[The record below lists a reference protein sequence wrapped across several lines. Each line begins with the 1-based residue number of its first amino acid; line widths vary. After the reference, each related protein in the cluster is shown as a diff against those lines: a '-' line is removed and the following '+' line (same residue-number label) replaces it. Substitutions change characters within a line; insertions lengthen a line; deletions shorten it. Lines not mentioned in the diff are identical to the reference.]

1 MKTGHACL
9 TMNCCNAQL
18 MTRSGKSDRHVR
30 NLVDMAAPDDE
41 MATSST
47 PAAQAAPAP
56 AQLMPAAA
64 PSKGFLQW

>member
-1 MKTGHACL
+1 MACL

-30 NLVDMAAPDDE
+30 NLPDMAAPDDDVTTGS
-41 MATSST
+41 A
-47 PAAQAAPAP
+47 PAAQTAP